1 MRVNEFI
8 KKFGWSSAF
17 DLWQGSFDLF
27 DNGVCILNGVL
38 CSLNSEPYFSL
49 SDLKLYIDA
58 YELVQPYGGINAARK
73 EAHKNCF
80 EYDAELL
87 RAITLVEECQ

>member
-1 MRVNEFI
+1 MRANEFI
-8 KKFGWSSAF
+8 KKFGIEHAKYLLEDTTLEYFAIWSQCA
-17 DLWQGSFDLF
+17 GKSFQDT
-27 DNGVCILNGVL
+27 VCVK
-38 CSLNSEPYFSL
+38 
-49 SDLKLYIDA
+49 DLKRYIDA
-58 YELVQPYGGINAARK
+58 YELVQSYGGIDAARK